1 MYRENSQV
9 QVVVAT
15 CCGGGRSSCKQE
27 AWRVRR
33 RRHRPQRRRL
43 PVLLWSALAKSPGG
57 AGPGGEPAHPSGRGG
72 AGRLAAP
79 PLPLLPR
86 RPLLLL
92 LPLLPLPTPF
102 SSSSPLPLLLP
113 RLLLPLL
120 LLLPLPLPPRPPL
133 PRPPLLS
140 KPSSSLSPDLIP
152 SLLFL
157 LSAYSLPPLP
167 PPPPLPLLLRLLPA
181 RSPSPPL
188 PPPLL
193 PPSPPRPPP
202 RLLLPDLTAALLARD
217 KTNAFALM
225 EPSAAPAPTRG
236 VRAYGIYPDAAFFNH
251 DCLPNACRFDY
262 VDGPGDRNAD
272 LTVRAL
278 HEIPQGREVCI
289 SYFPA
294 NWSYKERQS
303 RLLEDY
309 GFRCECDRCRV
320 ESQWKENDCD
330 QDDDED
336 GGEEETMEEGE
347 GAEEDGEEMEAE
359 EEGEDEDGDGDFPHA
374 YFFVRFLCDRE
385 NCGGTLAPLPPS
397 ADGTLSNVLEC
408 NVCGW
413 LRKEEEELGGDG
425 NGDMLDE

>member
-1 MYRENSQV
+1 
-9 QVVVAT
+9 
-15 CCGGGRSSCKQE
+15 
-27 AWRVRR
+27 
-33 RRHRPQRRRL
+33 
-43 PVLLWSALAKSPGG
+43 
-57 AGPGGEPAHPSGRGG
+57 
-72 AGRLAAP
+72 
-79 PLPLLPR
+79 
-86 RPLLLL
+86 
-92 LPLLPLPTPF
+92 
-102 SSSSPLPLLLP
+102 
-113 RLLLPLL
+113 
-120 LLLPLPLPPRPPL
+120 
-133 PRPPLLS
+133 
-140 KPSSSLSPDLIP
+140 
-152 SLLFL
+152 
-157 LSAYSLPPLP
+157 
-167 PPPPLPLLLRLLPA
+167 
-181 RSPSPPL
+181 
-188 PPPLL
+188 
-193 PPSPPRPPP
+193 
-202 RLLLPDLTAALLARD
+202 
-217 KTNAFALM
+217 M

-294 NWSYKERQS
+294 NWSYKERQT

-359 EEGEDEDGDGDFPHA
+359 EEGEDEDGDWDGDFPHA

-408 NVCGW
+408 NVCGR
-413 LRKEEEELGGDG
+413 LRKEEEELGGGG